1 MTDTTIEGAGNAAAG
16 NENAT
21 NGAATTA
28 ENTTAANL
36 GQPKDTGVSTQS
48 EAAKVDDAS
57 KTADGN
63 TPAVDP
69 KTIVP
74 ESAEGYTLPVPEGQ
88 DGAFAKT
95 AAAWFHEAGIPPA
108 QAEKL
113 ATKWNE
119 FTAAQQEIATKA
131 EADAEAQAEAKF
143 KNEDSALRKEWGP
156 TYDANIELGK
166 RAFREFGFTEEI
178 VDAVESKVGPAQLF
192 KIFAKI
198 GQGLGE
204 DQALGLGNGGTL
216 SFASAAEKLYG
227 GGKG

>member
-1 MTDTTIEGAGNAAAG
+1 MTDTTIEPAAPAAPAPEAAPAAPAAAP
-16 NENAT
+16 
-21 NGAATTA
+21 AAT
-28 ENTTAANL
+28 
-36 GQPKDTGVSTQS
+36 PVS
-48 EAAKVDDAS
+48 EAPAAPAEAPKAE
-57 KTADGN
+57 AE
-63 TPAVDP
+63 TPAIDP
-69 KTIVP
+69 KMVVP
-74 ESAEGYTLPVPEGQ
+74 ESAEGYVLPVPEGD

-113 ATKWNE
+113 AAKWNE
-119 FTAAQQEIATKA
+119 FSAAQQAQATKA

-143 KNEDSALRKEWGP
+143 KTEDAGLRKEWGAK
-156 TYDANIELGK
+156 YDANIELGK
-166 RAFREFGFTEEI
+166 RAFREFGFTADI

-204 DQALGLGNGGTL
+204 DQALGLGNSNTL

-227 GGKG
+227 GSKG